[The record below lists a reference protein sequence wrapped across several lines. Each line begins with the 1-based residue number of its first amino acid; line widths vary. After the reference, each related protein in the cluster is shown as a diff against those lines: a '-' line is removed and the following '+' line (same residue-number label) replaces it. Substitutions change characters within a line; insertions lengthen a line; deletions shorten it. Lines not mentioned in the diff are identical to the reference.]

1 MFKSDFMLFTAIA
14 FIVILLALVLSHE
27 FGHFFSA
34 RKFGIKVEEFGF
46 GIPPRILSL
55 WRDKKGTLYSLNF
68 LPFGGFVKIFGEED
82 DFGGKQIWV
91 RALVL
96 ASGVLAN
103 ILLAYF
109 LFIIISGVGVPQA
122 TFEKDAG
129 AEITVLGVAPASPAE
144 NVGIRAGDQI
154 TGFGKIEDFQ
164 DFVKRNSGQ
173 NITVGLRR
181 GKEELKIT
189 ALARA
194 NPPEGE
200 GALGIA
206 LGYVRIEKSLW
217 YRAPVDG
224 ARLTRQALQGTI
236 LGFWEII
243 KNLIKKE
250 PIGAEV
256 AGPVGIFNITS
267 SAVSLG
273 LNTILMLAAILSVN
287 LAVINVLPFPG
298 LDGGR
303 LFFLLIEAVR
313 GKRISPKVSA
323 WAHSLGLALL
333 IALMLAITYHDIA
346 KLVG

>member
-1 MFKSDFMLFTAIA
+1 MILTIVI

-34 RKFGIKVEEFGF
+34 RAFGIKVEEFGF
-46 GIPPRILSL
+46 GIPPRVLSL
-55 WRDKKGTLYSLNF
+55 WRDAKGTLYSLNF

-82 DFGGKQIWV
+82 DFGGKPILV
-91 RALVL
+91 RVIVLV
-96 ASGVLAN
+96 SGVGAN

-109 LFIIISGVGVPQA
+109 LFTVISGFGVPQA
-122 TFEKDAG
+122 VAEKESG
-129 AEITVLGVAPASPAE
+129 AEITVFDVSPTSPAH
-144 NVGIRAGDQI
+144 NAGIRAGDKI
-154 TGFGKIEDFQ
+154 IGFEKIEDFQ
-164 DFVKRNSGQ
+164 NFVKENRGQ
-173 NITVGLRR
+173 DVAVQLRR
-181 GKEELKIT
+181 GKEEFKI
-189 ALARA
+189 AVLARV
-194 NPPEGE
+194 NPPVGE
-200 GALGIA
+200 GSLGVA
-206 LGYVRIEKSLW
+206 LGYVRVEKSPW

-224 ARLTRQALQGTI
+224 ARLTWQTLQGTV

-313 GKRISPKVSA
+313 GRRVSPKVSA
-323 WAHSLGLALL
+323 WVHSLGLAFL
-333 IALMLAITYHDIA
+333 IALMLAITYHDIVN
-346 KLVG
+346 LPG